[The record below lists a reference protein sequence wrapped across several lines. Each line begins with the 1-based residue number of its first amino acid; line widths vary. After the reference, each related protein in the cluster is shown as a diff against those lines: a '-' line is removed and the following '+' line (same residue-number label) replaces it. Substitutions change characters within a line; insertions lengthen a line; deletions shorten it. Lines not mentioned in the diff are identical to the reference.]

1 MTMRLTLT
9 LAITLGTLHLAP
21 PTHAATIYSNL
32 QDIAIPTNFAGV
44 YLDLDTGTTG
54 TSSFTGWDIN
64 PIFGGSA
71 IGNSAAFQPVRIGT
85 SNLDR
90 VLNLTPGTVISGSL
104 TYASGFG
111 GSGNIGHEHMGVG
124 GDQFQVGAEG
134 YLGFKFTLN
143 GGGGVKYGWMR
154 VTLTNNA
161 AGALIRDWGYDDA
174 GGTIAVGRVQQSA
187 PVASAQTVT
196 LSPGTGESFTLGSA
210 ITNTGGNT
218 NNVLKTG
225 AGSTNIAT
233 TNNFTGTTTVTNG
246 TLEVSGAL
254 TATSQVT
261 VNTGGTLLLSST
273 ATNIVNNGA
282 AFDLNGGRITLG
294 GASSLDETVG
304 ALTLSA
310 SSILDFGTLASGHTF
325 RFADSSALSW
335 TGTTLSIYNWTS
347 GTDHLFFGDGTTT
360 GLQQSQLD
368 KIKFYS
374 DGGTTIL
381 PFAPGFSAF
390 TGSFGEV
397 VPVPEPSSAA
407 AVMGLL
413 GLIGWRERR
422 KSARGRCNSNTLLSP
437 K

>member
-1 MTMRLTLT
+1 MLAALT
-9 LAITLGTLHLAP
+9 AAP
-21 PTHAATIYSNL
+21 PTHATTIYSNL
-32 QDIAIPTNFAGV
+32 QDITIPTNFAGV
-44 YLDLDTGTTG
+44 YLDIDTGATG

-64 PIFGGSA
+64 PFFGGSA

-90 VLNLTPGTVISGSL
+90 VLNLTPGTVIAGSL

-111 GSGNIGHEHMGVG
+111 GSGNSGHEHMGVG
-124 GDQFQVGAEG
+124 GDQFQVGSEG

-143 GGGGVKYGWMR
+143 GGGGAKYGWMR

-174 GGTIAVGRVQQSA
+174 GGTSAVGRVQQSA
-187 PVASAQTVT
+187 AVANAQTVT

-218 NNVLKTG
+218 NSVLKTG

-261 VNTGGTLLLSST
+261 VNTGGTLLLSSA
-273 ATNIVNNGA
+273 ATDIVNNGA

-304 ALTLSA
+304 TLTLSA
-310 SSILDFGTLASGHTF
+310 NSIIDFGTLGHTF
-325 RFADSSALSW
+325 RFADSSGGALETAW
-335 TGTTLSIYNWTS
+335 TGTALSIWNWTPGS
-347 GTDHLFFGDGTTT
+347 DHLFFGDGTGT

-368 KIKFYS
+368 KVKFYS
-374 DGGTTIL
+374 DAGTTVL
-381 PFAPGFSAF
+381 PWAPGFSGF
-390 TGSFGEV
+390 TGGGEV
-397 VPVPEPSSAA
+397 IPVPEPGAVAA
-407 AVMGLL
+407 PLGLL
-413 GLIGWRERR
+413 GLAWRERR
-422 KSARGRCNSNTLLSP
+422 KAAQR
-437 K
+437 